1 MLKVIHPRYAVKVM
15 DNLIPNELLDSFV
28 TEIKYYEQL
37 DSIEDVR
44 FGQTKSS
51 PLVYK
56 LFSIGQSFVSK
67 FNIQVLAVEYF
78 IWRGGIPI
86 VMPHVDL
93 TPAGIDSNQPLVPIN
108 IRLNVPIYSS
118 GSIMDWFEVKE
129 SSDCKER
136 YIGQNGYHDIL
147 QITEDTTPN
156 FSISADEAVFV
167 NPAVAHRIN
176 MKQTNQD
183 RLSLS
188 FKIKNKFSFEDF
200 VKQIPEQ
207 YLK

>member
-78 IWRGGIPI
+78 IWRGGNPI
-86 VMPHVDL
+86 VMPHIDM
-93 TPAGIDSNQPLVPIN
+93 TPATIDYNQPLVPIDV
-108 IRLNVPIYSS
+108 RLNIPIYSS
-118 GSIMDWFEVKE
+118 GSIMDWFEAKE
-129 SSDCKER
+129 ISDWKENVR
-136 YIGQNGYHDIL
+136 GQNGYHNIL
-147 QITEDTTPN
+147 QITENTTPD

-176 MKQTNQD
+176 MKKTTHD

-188 FKIKNKFSFEDF
+188 FKIRNKFKFEDF